1 MKILIVDDDP
11 TNLKLLHVLLETEGI
26 TVLDAQDGLEALQ
39 ILERENVDAVI
50 SDILM
55 PRMDGYQL
63 CLTVRQHARLER
75 LPVVFY
81 SAIFTS
87 SYDEKLALDCGADKL
102 IRKPA
107 SVGRLMQVLH
117 EVTTQA
123 QYQQPRT
130 ITAQQGAEVLETYSD
145 RLVNKLKEN
154 DLELAAKA
162 RSLADSRKQLEAI
175 IQSVDGIVW
184 ECNALT
190 FQFTYRSKRAERM
203 LGYPYESS
211 TSEDGFWIDHIHP
224 EDQEWVLDFY
234 VQSIAKMKNYELE
247 YRMLAGDG
255 SVLWVHDSVS
265 VVSENEVPVKLR
277 GLILNVTARKQ
288 AQEEIQRLN
297 SSLEA
302 RVRQRTL
309 QLQEANQELA
319 AFSYSVSHDL
329 RSPLNTINGFSNLL
343 SQEIALVGASERS
356 KHYLERIHSGTVKM
370 GLLIDAMLSLAQTTQ
385 TPMNWSRVDLSAMA
399 QTLLGGYQAQQPNRL
414 ARWTIEPN
422 LAVQGDPILLLQVLD
437 NLLSNAWRFSAK
449 QACSEITFGC
459 KKTSA
464 NEVTYF
470 VQDNGAGFDMANAA
484 ELFGA
489 FQRLHS
495 ASEFAGT
502 GIGLATVKR
511 IVTRHGGKV
520 WAESTLGQGATFY
533 FTLPGDGQH
542 L

>member
-1 MKILIVDDDP
+1 M
-11 TNLKLLHVLLETEGI
+11 
-26 TVLDAQDGLEALQ
+26 
-39 ILERENVDAVI
+39 
-50 SDILM
+50 
-55 PRMDGYQL
+55 
-63 CLTVRQHARLER
+63 
-75 LPVVFY
+75 
-81 SAIFTS
+81 
-87 SYDEKLALDCGADKL
+87 
-102 IRKPA
+102 
-107 SVGRLMQVLH
+107 
-117 EVTTQA
+117 
-123 QYQQPRT
+123 
-130 ITAQQGAEVLETYSD
+130 
-145 RLVNKLKEN
+145 
-154 DLELAAKA
+154 
-162 RSLADSRKQLEAI
+162 
-175 IQSVDGIVW
+175 
-184 ECNALT
+184 
-190 FQFTYRSKRAERM
+190 
-203 LGYPYESS
+203 
-211 TSEDGFWIDHIHP
+211 
-224 EDQEWVLDFY
+224 
-234 VQSIAKMKNYELE
+234 
-247 YRMLAGDG
+247 
-255 SVLWVHDSVS
+255 
-265 VVSENEVPVKLR
+265 
-277 GLILNVTARKQ
+277 
-288 AQEEIQRLN
+288 
-297 SSLEA
+297 
-302 RVRQRTL
+302 RQRTL